1 MYFIE
6 RMYRRFN
13 YQAPVIFQRPGMAT
27 WDHGLT
33 KDISEGGFFIW
44 TTSVPSVGELLEL
57 RLINLLGGNMIHFS
71 GKVAR
76 VTDKTARGPGLGIE
90 LAKPGASSEL
100 KRLCEYLGQN
110 VTVGEVADA
119 GPSGTYNYVK
129 ATTLARTLL
138 ENVSFMNYYQLLGV
152 TNAVLPE
159 TLRQMRAS
167 MIADL
172 NLPVEM
178 MQAGDRQ
185 LLGQAMELVSRVM
198 GILGNPQRRMLYDL
212 SLGEADPT
220 VVSTLMREERLDP
233 LPLREQ
239 WNKKFPDRIPRAA
252 GMWQESQ
259 HLRNQGK
266 LELAREL
273 AAQAGRLDPFNPLYH
288 RP

>member
-6 RMYRRFN
+6 RMFRRFS

-33 KDISEGGFFIW
+33 KDVSEGGFFIW
-44 TTSVPSVGELLEL
+44 TTSVPQVGETLEL
-57 RLINLLGGNMIHFS
+57 RLINLLGGTMIYFS

-76 VTDKTARGPGLGIE
+76 VQDKTARGPGIGIE
-90 LAKPGASSEL
+90 LANPGASSEL

-110 VTVGEVADA
+110 VSVEDA
-119 GPSGTYNYVK
+119 ETSGPSGTYNYVK

-138 ENVSFMNYYQLLGV
+138 ENMSFMNYYQLIGV
-152 TNAVLPE
+152 TNAVLPGS
-159 TLRQMRAS
+159 LRQMRGS
-167 MIADL
+167 MLADL

-212 SLGEADPT
+212 SLGEVDPT
-220 VVSTLMREERLDP
+220 VVTVLIREDHLDP

-239 WNKKFPDRIPRAA
+239 WMKKFPDRIPRAA
-252 GMWQESQ
+252 GLWQESQ
-259 HLRNQGK
+259 HLHNQGQVD
-266 LELAREL
+266 LAREMAL
-273 AAQAGRLDPFNPLYH
+273 QAARLDPFNPLYH
-288 RP
+288 RV

>member
-6 RMYRRFN
+6 RMYRRFS

-33 KDISEGGFFIW
+33 KDVSEGGFFIW
-44 TTSVPSVGELLEL
+44 TASVPQVGEKLEL

-76 VTDKTARGPGLGIE
+76 VQDKTARGPGIGIE
-90 LAKPGASSEL
+90 LANPGASSEL

-110 VTVGEVADA
+110 VSMGDVEGP

-138 ENVSFMNYYQLLGV
+138 ENMSFMNYYQLLGV
-152 TNAVLPE
+152 TNTVPPE
-159 TLRQMRAS
+159 TLRQMRGS
-167 MIADL
+167 MISEL
-172 NLPVEM
+172 NIPVEM

-198 GILGNPQRRMLYDL
+198 GILGNPLRRMLYDV
-212 SLGEADPT
+212 SLGEVEPT
-220 VVSTLMREERLDP
+220 VVAALIREDHLDP

-239 WNKKFPDRIPRAA
+239 WIKKFPDRIPRAA
-252 GMWQESQ
+252 GLWQESQ
-259 HLRNQGK
+259 HLRDQGQA
-266 LELAREL
+266 ELAREL
-273 AAQAGRLDPFNPLYH
+273 ATQAARLDPFNPLYH
-288 RP
+288 RT